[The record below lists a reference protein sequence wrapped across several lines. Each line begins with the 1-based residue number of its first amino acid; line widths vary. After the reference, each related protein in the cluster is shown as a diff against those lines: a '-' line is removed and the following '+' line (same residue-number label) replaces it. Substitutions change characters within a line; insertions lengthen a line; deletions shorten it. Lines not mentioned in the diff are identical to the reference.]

1 MKTVI
6 GDIEKIISA
15 KRSDTA
21 FLFVT
26 DGLSWRQRQSD
37 LKKIVAYQNNGDI
50 TRIYTLA
57 TADRFVADLETLK
70 TEMAI

>member
-1 MKTVI
+1 MF
-6 GDIEKIISA
+6 
-15 KRSDTA
+15 TA
-21 FLFVT
+21 TIFLFIT

-57 TADRFVADLETLK
+57 TADQFVADLKTLK
-70 TEMAI
+70 SEMGI